1 MSAGAPPALSIPAPP
16 VRRERLLL
24 WLLAGLQFTHILD
37 FMMISP
43 LSPQFMRL
51 WGITAQQFGYLVSV
65 YAIAAAVAGLAAAFV
80 IDRFER
86 RTALLAMYA
95 GFVVATLAWPA
106 CLAASSARWCWPSS
120 AT

>member
-1 MSAGAPPALSIPAPP
+1 MSAGVPPVPSTSAHP

-51 WGITAQQFGYLVSV
+51 WGI
-65 YAIAAAVAGLAAAFV
+65 
-80 IDRFER
+80 
-86 RTALLAMYA
+86 
-95 GFVVATLAWPA
+95 
-106 CLAASSARWCWPSS
+106 SA
-120 AT
+120 